1 METLA
6 RTRDLMPDSSLAKG
20 ASAVAGSL
28 LLVEPELVWGLAAV
42 VLMNAVASLWYAVR
56 IDDRTAAMVMYWL
69 VVRIGVYLL
78 VMPSIIIFSNV
89 VDVEVLRRLVFGAAA
104 GWEVAVTI
112 GLGAR
117 ISPRFR
123 PIFESVVDT
132 LNEHTP
138 MDLEKSQIG
147 SLIDR
152 DE

>member
-1 METLA
+1 MEAIA

-56 IDDRTAAMVMYWL
+56 IDDRTASMVLYWL
-69 VVRIGVYLL
+69 VVRVGVYLL

-123 PIFESVVDT
+123 PIFESIVDT
-132 LNEHTP
+132 INEHTP
-138 MDLEKSQIG
+138 LDLEKSQIG